1 MPKRIWKAVET
12 EAREVG
18 IVEATS
24 KRSQRGSREKIRRAR
39 NKETKEEENGRD
51 KKGGGRIG
59 NLG

>member
-18 IVEATS
+18 MVEATS
-24 KRSQRGSREKIRRAR
+24 KRSQRGSREKIGRAG
-39 NKETKEEENGRD
+39 NKETKGKENGRD
-51 KKGGGRIG
+51 KKGSGRIG